1 MVFCNFDGS
10 DKQSSEVG
18 MDALVGS
25 GTMLVSPIKVGAR
38 ALIGAGSVVTKNI
51 ANDESFVQS
60 RCK

>member
-10 DKQSSEVG
+10 DKQPAEVG
-18 MDALVGS
+18 MDALIGS